1 MWNTIENFRESL
13 SQITSDVLDAVEELE
28 GNGSEH
34 PALSYSSGSEASS
47 NRRTRS
53 VVSSGQPEGI
63 NGVAIKQ
70 NGKENHVLPARGPA
84 NSLLPKLK
92 ELQVYNKKLQARE
105 KDLLKELSERDSAL
119 TSLQDNHAKV
129 VTEFNSMKEMLIK
142 EKEELSNVKTQLQRE
157 RKLVEEAN
165 RENKKLKSEKQKIS
179 LEILEHQHRSA
190 DVSTEV
196 TKIRESARSEA
207 LKEMGP
213 ILASKDRKVEQ
224 LQAEVHEM
232 ESKLLQ
238 LQAEVKLLRQSHSSH
253 QTMHSEEV
261 NNVTKGTHDSFE
273 VERSNYEKKLAA
285 AYAERDKVMKD
296 LKRLRQHLL
305 EKEQADS
312 EKMEQ
317 DSKLIAELEEKAN
330 ASMVQA
336 MQLEQNLAQALQKQA
351 DMSQKFSEQLEA
363 SNQQIIVLKRKLAAC
378 MSASESK
385 DSELLNLQA
394 ALGQYYAECEAKD
407 RLHTELSSA
416 RKELDKLSDQLK
428 IANDAMTLKDKE
440 KEDILEKL
448 ASQQKK
454 FSQSQEQR
462 RKLEADVL
470 MMRRALE
477 QSLSRLNRMS
487 SDSDFHV
494 DRRIVIKLL
503 VTYFQRQQSRE
514 VLDLMSRMLGFSDEE
529 KQAIGLAQQGAGKG
543 VVRGVLGLPGRFVG
557 SLLKSGSSPAAMPL
571 SETDDQSFSDLWIDF
586 LLKESEE
593 REKRDSLA
601 ADASASNSNNEP
613 SSTMDLLK
621 PRSFS
626 DSGYEHK
633 NVDDFSTPNRLKD
646 LSFVNGP
653 SSRYQGGDSVGSS
666 EFSNVP
672 LNLSPNPSLAQ
683 SYLR

>member
-1 MWNTIENFRESL
+1 
-13 SQITSDVLDAVEELE
+13 
-28 GNGSEH
+28 
-34 PALSYSSGSEASS
+34 
-47 NRRTRS
+47 
-53 VVSSGQPEGI
+53 
-63 NGVAIKQ
+63 
-70 NGKENHVLPARGPA
+70 
-84 NSLLPKLK
+84 
-92 ELQVYNKKLQARE
+92 
-105 KDLLKELSERDSAL
+105 
-119 TSLQDNHAKV
+119 
-129 VTEFNSMKEMLIK
+129 MKEMLIK

-253 QTMHSEEV
+253 QTMHSEEVNSLGQSTDGSRNLTEQLEQV

>member
-238 LQAEVKLLRQSHSSH
+238 LQ
-253 QTMHSEEV
+253 V

>member
-1 MWNTIENFRESL
+1 
-13 SQITSDVLDAVEELE
+13 
-28 GNGSEH
+28 
-34 PALSYSSGSEASS
+34 
-47 NRRTRS
+47 
-53 VVSSGQPEGI
+53 
-63 NGVAIKQ
+63 
-70 NGKENHVLPARGPA
+70 
-84 NSLLPKLK
+84 
-92 ELQVYNKKLQARE
+92 
-105 KDLLKELSERDSAL
+105 
-119 TSLQDNHAKV
+119 
-129 VTEFNSMKEMLIK
+129 
-142 EKEELSNVKTQLQRE
+142 
-157 RKLVEEAN
+157 
-165 RENKKLKSEKQKIS
+165 
-179 LEILEHQHRSA
+179 
-190 DVSTEV
+190 
-196 TKIRESARSEA
+196 
-207 LKEMGP
+207 
-213 ILASKDRKVEQ
+213 
-224 LQAEVHEM
+224 
-232 ESKLLQ
+232 
-238 LQAEVKLLRQSHSSH
+238 
-253 QTMHSEEV
+253 
-261 NNVTKGTHDSFE
+261 
-273 VERSNYEKKLAA
+273 
-285 AYAERDKVMKD
+285 MKD